1 MSEEGLGIR
10 SSCSCPFEVMR
21 FWSTEATG
29 FERVA
34 GWAARVP
41 IEQMRRRIT
50 IELQMVA
57 GSPCL
62 CGSQVPPP
70 DAATCLFVRQS
81 LQD

>member
-1 MSEEGLGIR
+1 MCEEGLGIR
-10 SSCSCPFEVMR
+10 SSCSCPLEVMKLV
-21 FWSTEATG
+21 STDGE
-29 FERVA
+29 
-34 GWAARVP
+34 GWAAGAP